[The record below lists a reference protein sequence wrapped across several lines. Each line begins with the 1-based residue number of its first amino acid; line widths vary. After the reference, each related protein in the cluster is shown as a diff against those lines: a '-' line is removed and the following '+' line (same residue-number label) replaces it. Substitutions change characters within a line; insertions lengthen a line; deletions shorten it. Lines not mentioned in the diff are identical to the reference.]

1 MGLVSNDILFIITT
15 VLEVAMIVMLC
26 LFFVKLPLILLRTI
40 LSYYFFLYHCRSLS
54 HSNLTTHSSR
64 ILTYYLPQTPN
75 QNLNLT
81 VMSSS
86 IGLNCR

>member
-40 LSYYFFLYHCRSLS
+40 YYFFLDHCYL
-54 HSNLTTHSSR
+54 NLTTH
-64 ILTYYLPQTPN
+64 
-75 QNLNLT
+75 
-81 VMSSS
+81 
-86 IGLNCR
+86 

>member
-40 LSYYFFLYHCRSLS
+40 YYFFLDHCYL
-54 HSNLTTHSSR
+54 NLTTHSS
-64 ILTYYLPQTPN
+64 LT
-75 QNLNLT
+75 
-81 VMSSS
+81 
-86 IGLNCR
+86 